1 MRVPLASVVGSLFLL
16 GVGLP
21 ACGASPIRVDG
32 VVKESPEMRPL
43 QNVQV
48 DAYKEL
54 HVLVRPSAESSG
66 SRECGYAP
74 LEGST
79 EGEDKKNAA
88 CVPADATN
96 DTVRLVRQRLRTY
109 GVQVA
114 RDATE
119 PYDYTLEVRLTGQA
133 PRKPD
138 PMLAKV
144 LVRLAFTLRA
154 DDATNGFFQGLDV
167 SAATAA
173 FRTVAKDC
181 GIHEGELT
189 AFSTATTQPM
199 NPEFDIA
206 AVSADAVDAAI
217 GCGEL
222 GRFFRDAHTRFAAHT
237 AAPQ

>member
-1 MRVPLASVVGSLFLL
+1 
-16 GVGLP
+16 
-21 ACGASPIRVDG
+21 
-32 VVKESPEMRPL
+32 MRPL

-48 DAYKEL
+48 DAYKDL
-54 HVLVRPSAESSG
+54 HILVRPSSESSG
-66 SRECGYAP
+66 TKECGFAP
-74 LEGST
+74 LEGSS

-119 PYDYTLEVRLTGQA
+119 PYDYTLEVRLSGQA
-133 PRKPD
+133 PRRPD

-144 LVRLAFTLRA
+144 VVRLSFTLRA
-154 DDATNGFFQGLDV
+154 DDGTNGFFQGVDL
-167 SAATAA
+167 AAAAAA

-181 GIHEGELT
+181 GIPGGELGSF
-189 AFSTATTQPM
+189 ATATTQPM

-206 AVSADAVDAAI
+206 AISADGVDAAI

-222 GRFFRDAHTRFAAHT
+222 GRFFRDAHTRFAVHP

>member
-1 MRVPLASVVGSLFLL
+1 LALSTT
-16 GVGLP
+16 
-21 ACGASPIRVDG
+21 ACGASPIRVEG
-32 VVKESPEMRPL
+32 VIRESPEMRPL

-48 DAYKEL
+48 DAYKDL
-54 HVLVRPSAESSG
+54 HILVRPSSESSG
-66 SRECGYAP
+66 EKECGFAP

-109 GVQVA
+109 GAQVA

-144 LVRLAFTLRA
+144 LVRLSFALRA
-154 DDATNGFFQGLDV
+154 DDATNGFFKDV
-167 SAATAA
+167 DMAAATTA
-173 FRTVAKDC
+173 FRAVARDC

-189 AFSTATTQPM
+189 AFATATTQPM

-206 AVSADAVDAAI
+206 AVSADAVDAAV

-222 GRFFRDAHTRFAAHT
+222 GRFFRDAHTRFPAH
-237 AAPQ
+237 AAPAAP

>member
-1 MRVPLASVVGSLFLL
+1 MRAPSVPVLLLAV
-16 GVGLP
+16 LP

-48 DAYKEL
+48 DAYKQL
-54 HVLVRPSAESSG
+54 HLLVRPSSESSG
-66 SRECGYAP
+66 AKECGFAP
-74 LEGST
+74 LEGTS

-96 DTVRLVRQRLRTY
+96 DTVRLVRQRLRAY

-119 PYDYTLEVRLTGQA
+119 PYDYTVEVRLTGQA

-138 PMLAKV
+138 PLLAKV
-144 LVRLAFTLRA
+144 VVRLSFSLRA
-154 DDATNGFFQGLDV
+154 DDATNGYFQGIDMP
-167 SAATAA
+167 AATAA
-173 FRTVAKDC
+173 FRVVARDC

-189 AFSTATTQPM
+189 SFGTATTQPM

-206 AVSADAVDAAI
+206 AVSADAVDGAI

-222 GRFFRDAHTRFAAHT
+222 GRFFRDAHTRFAVHP